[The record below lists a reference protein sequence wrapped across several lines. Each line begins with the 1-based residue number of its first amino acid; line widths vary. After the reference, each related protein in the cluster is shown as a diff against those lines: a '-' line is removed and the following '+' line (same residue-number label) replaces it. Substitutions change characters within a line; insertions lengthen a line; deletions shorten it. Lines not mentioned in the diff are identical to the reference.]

1 MLGRTHVEGA
11 VPVQVF
17 LSLCPEMSQYYP
29 ITHELKTLFTAP
41 RGKLATAGEQI
52 DTPNVLIW
60 VPAAGLSNSLNYES
74 RGELKTIWRVS
85 SVYSGYRRWV
95 EFSGKL
101 HASSRLRSTYE
112 GAPGHSADERKT
124 NFSSWELNPKHPASG
139 PSHIDRDMPKSK
151 NS

>member
-1 MLGRTHVEGA
+1 
-11 VPVQVF
+11 
-17 LSLCPEMSQYYP
+17 MSQYYP

-95 EFSGKL
+95 EFSDKL
-101 HASSRLRSTYE
+101 HASSRLSPTGRRMK
-112 GAPGHSADERKT
+112 ERLDTVLVKGKQT
-124 NFSSWELNPKHPASG
+124 SRRGN
-139 PSHIDRDMPKSK
+139 
-151 NS
+151 